1 MRHPFGLL
9 VLIAIMVS
17 TTFGFAQRLSAEEER
32 LFRTR
37 DQVLTWISGYR
48 EDAEPNKL
56 PAFVK
61 AVARLRLLDD
71 DERSGIYFGFVAG
84 ILADNQTKAAEFAA
98 DMFPLKPEHQ
108 IIVIRGLAYSGLP
121 GWKRILKDLTERMPA
136 RKKLISDYPFG
147 KGKTLEQLSFE
158 KWPQVLVA
166 WWGFYFATGS
176 YHPALKIVSALK
188 WAGEDNNLERLTV
201 GSMAKWTLATNA
213 SRDKYLLDFLREEQA
228 HQKGAIK
235 THLREVVQAAE
246 NFEVGKL
253 RRKTLASIEK
263 LKRDGPVKWK
273 KWAWWGRAGQLA
285 MTAGC
290 VAASALGQVQFGLP
304 CVIGGAASSGLLQL
318 LNLQQTKPQ

>member
-37 DQVLTWISGYR
+37 DQVLTSISGYR

-136 RKKLISDYPFG
+136 RKKLISDSLSAKVRLWSSYPSRNG
-147 KGKTLEQLSFE
+147 PRCLLPG
-158 KWPQVLVA
+158 
-166 WWGFYFATGS
+166 GGS
-176 YHPALKIVSALK
+176 I
-188 WAGEDNNLERLTV
+188 
-201 GSMAKWTLATNA
+201 
-213 SRDKYLLDFLREEQA
+213 LL
-228 HQKGAIK
+228 
-235 THLREVVQAAE
+235 
-246 NFEVGKL
+246 
-253 RRKTLASIEK
+253 
-263 LKRDGPVKWK
+263 
-273 KWAWWGRAGQLA
+273 RAPIILH
-285 MTAGC
+285 
-290 VAASALGQVQFGLP
+290 
-304 CVIGGAASSGLLQL
+304 
-318 LNLQQTKPQ
+318 

>member
-136 RKKLISDYPFG
+136 RKKLISDSLSAKVRLWSSYPSRNG
-147 KGKTLEQLSFE
+147 PRCLLPGGGSILLRAPNEQSSMLS
-158 KWPQVLVA
+158 
-166 WWGFYFATGS
+166 
-176 YHPALKIVSALK
+176 
-188 WAGEDNNLERLTV
+188 
-201 GSMAKWTLATNA
+201 
-213 SRDKYLLDFLREEQA
+213 
-228 HQKGAIK
+228 
-235 THLREVVQAAE
+235 
-246 NFEVGKL
+246 
-253 RRKTLASIEK
+253 
-263 LKRDGPVKWK
+263 
-273 KWAWWGRAGQLA
+273 
-285 MTAGC
+285 
-290 VAASALGQVQFGLP
+290 
-304 CVIGGAASSGLLQL
+304 
-318 LNLQQTKPQ
+318 